1 MGLWRSVLALI
12 VLMGAALA
20 EAART
25 GEILAVE
32 GERIRFHAGE
42 IALETGEELRVVNSH
57 GGSNVF
63 IKVVSVDGA
72 QAVGEIERV
81 VIRPFESFERIRP
94 GHLVLLEPDRASLL
108 GFGFQLGANTSAEVA
123 GYRGQYNLGMWAG
136 GSFREGLWWLLRLHA
151 DDMGEVSSIKH
162 RRSSYMAGLG
172 YEVGAWRFEGH
183 LGLIDSMTM
192 IEDQGAVGRVDP
204 VTGRTINALG
214 VANDNEFGG
223 MIVVSRRFE
232 LRSIDRS
239 RPVGW
244 SISPTF
250 SYGNTFASTPYGAVT
265 SVAVALDFWAD

>member
-1 MGLWRSVLALI
+1 MGLFMTAVVFI
-12 VLMGAALA
+12 VLLGANAA
-20 EAART
+20 EASRK

-42 IALETGEELRVVNSH
+42 IALETGEELRVVNSR

-72 QAVGEIERV
+72 EAVGEIDRV
-81 VIRPFESFERIRP
+81 VIRPFESFEKIRP
-94 GHLVLLEPDRASLL
+94 GHMVRLEVDRADLL

-136 GSFREGLWWLLRLHA
+136 GSFRERWWWMLRLHA
-151 DDMGEVSSIKH
+151 DDMGEVSAIKH

-172 YEVGAWRFEGH
+172 YELGPWRFEGH

-204 VTGRTINALG
+204 VTGKTISALG

-223 MIVVSRRFE
+223 MIVISRRFD
-232 LRSIDRS
+232 LREIDRS
-239 RPVGW
+239 SPVGW
-244 SISPTF
+244 SISPTV